1 MTTKQ
6 TLRRRRGRTIRKARR
21 AARDRR
27 VAPLTLAKFIALV
40 DGGLQRAVDAL
51 AEAFATLWDTARV
64 AAQRIMPLLFTPRD
78 GAGARRQL
86 LDHGRGPSKG
96 GR

>member
-1 MTTKQ
+1 MRTEQ
-6 TLRRRRGRTIRKARR
+6 TLRRRRGRRIRKARR

-40 DGGLQRAVDAL
+40 DGGLQRAVDSL
-51 AEAFATLWDTARV
+51 AEAFTALWDTACV
-64 AAQRIMPLLFTPRD
+64 AAQRLMPLLFTPRD